1 MSMSRSRRHRAGS
14 TALALL
20 AAATIAVLGSATVV
34 AGASPQ
40 GIAARSVNL
49 QLLSIND
56 FHGNLEPPTGSSGRI
71 TTAAGPVNAGGVT
84 YLATHLKQ
92 LREGHPNSIT
102 VSAGDNIGASP
113 LISGFFHDEPAI
125 EALNALGLQIASVGN
140 HEFDEGSAEL
150 LRMQNGGCHPV
161 DGCQDGDGF
170 AGADFQYLSANVV
183 VDATGKTLFPAY
195 QIRNVNGV
203 RVAFIGLTLEGTP
216 TIVTP
221 AGVAGLTFRDEA
233 DTVNAIVDSLARKA
247 RVESFVVLIHEG
259 GFQSLP
265 PGYVNNCDG
274 ISGAIVDIVSR
285 LSSRVD
291 VVLSGHTHQAY
302 NCELPNSA
310 GHEMLVTSASS
321 FGRVATDVE
330 IKMDRATGD
339 VTQASADNV
348 IVTRDVPT
356 DPAED
361 AIIAKYNGLIAD
373 VKNQVIGSITG
384 DITRTANAA
393 GEQALG
399 DVIADAQL
407 EATDDEF
414 GAQLALMNPGGIRAD
429 LVCDPGE
436 VSPCPVIFNEVF
448 TVQPFS
454 NDLVTMDITGAQLK
468 SVLEQQFD
476 NPAVGQQRFLQVS
489 KGFSYSWSASA
500 AIGSKVSN
508 ITLNGVPVD
517 PTATYRITVN
527 AFLSGGGDNFTT
539 LASGTNR
546 VVGPVDLAALVSYV
560 GAHSPV
566 APGPQDRYTTTP

>member
-1 MSMSRSRRHRAGS
+1 MSRSRRHRAGS

-20 AAATIAVLGSATVV
+20 AAAAIAVIGSATVV
-34 AGASPQ
+34 AGASPT
-40 GIAARSVNL
+40 GIAARSVDL

-92 LREGHPNSIT
+92 LRAGHPNTIT

-140 HEFDEGSAEL
+140 HEFDEGAAEL

-170 AGADFQYLSANVV
+170 GGADFQYLSANVV

-195 QIRNVNGV
+195 QIRNIDGV

-221 AGVAGLTFRDEA
+221 AGTAGLTFRDEA

-247 RVESFVVLIHEG
+247 RVESFVVLLHEG

-265 PGYVNNCDG
+265 PGFVNNCDG
-274 ISGAIVDIVSR
+274 ISGAVVDIVSR

-310 GHEMLVTSASS
+310 GHDMLVTSASS

-384 DITRTANAA
+384 DITRTASAA
-393 GEQALG
+393 GEQPLG

-429 LVCDPGE
+429 LVCDVGE

-448 TVQPFS
+448 SVQPFS
-454 NDLVTMDITGAQLK
+454 NDLVTMDLTGAQLK
-468 SVLEQQFD
+468 STLEQQFN
-476 NPAVGQQRFLQVS
+476 NPGVGEQRFLQVS

-517 PTATYRITVN
+517 PNATYRITVN
-527 AFLSGGGDNFTT
+527 SFLSGGGDNFTT

-546 VVGPVDLAALVSYV
+546 VIGPVDLAALVTYV

>member
-1 MSMSRSRRHRAGS
+1 M
-14 TALALL
+14 
-20 AAATIAVLGSATVV
+20 
-34 AGASPQ
+34 
-40 GIAARSVNL
+40 
-49 QLLSIND
+49 
-56 FHGNLEPPTGSSGRI
+56 
-71 TTAAGPVNAGGVT
+71 
-84 YLATHLKQ
+84 
-92 LREGHPNSIT
+92 
-102 VSAGDNIGASP
+102 
-113 LISGFFHDEPAI
+113 
-125 EALNALGLQIASVGN
+125 
-140 HEFDEGSAEL
+140 
-150 LRMQNGGCHPV
+150 
-161 DGCQDGDGF
+161 
-170 AGADFQYLSANVV
+170 
-183 VDATGKTLFPAY
+183 
-195 QIRNVNGV
+195 
-203 RVAFIGLTLEGTP
+203 
-216 TIVTP
+216 
-221 AGVAGLTFRDEA
+221 
-233 DTVNAIVDSLARKA
+233 
-247 RVESFVVLIHEG
+247 LIHEG

-429 LVCDPGE
+429 LVVRPGRG
-436 VSPCPVIFNEVF
+436 VALPG
-448 TVQPFS
+448 
-454 NDLVTMDITGAQLK
+454 DLQRGLHGPA
-468 SVLEQQFD
+468 VLERPGD
-476 NPAVGQQRFLQVS
+476 DGHHRRPAEERPRTAVRTTRP
-489 KGFSYSWSASA
+489 SASSASCRSRRASATAGARPPRSA
-500 AIGSKVSN
+500 ARS
-508 ITLNGVPVD
+508 
-517 PTATYRITVN
+517 AT
-527 AFLSGGGDNFTT
+527 
-539 LASGTNR
+539 
-546 VVGPVDLAALVSYV
+546 
-560 GAHSPV
+560 SP
-566 APGPQDRYTTTP
+566 

>member
-1 MSMSRSRRHRAGS
+1 MSMSHSRRHRAGS

-20 AAATIAVLGSATVV
+20 AAAAIAVLGSATVV
-34 AGASPQ
+34 GGSPT
-40 GIAARSVNL
+40 GIAARSVSL

-92 LREGHPNSIT
+92 LRAGHPNSIT

-125 EALNALGLQIASVGN
+125 EALSALGLQIASVGN
-140 HEFDEGSAEL
+140 HEFDEGAAEL

-195 QIRNVNGV
+195 QIRNVDGV

-221 AGVAGLTFRDEA
+221 AGTAGLTFRDEA
-233 DTVNAIVDSLARKA
+233 DTVNALVDNLARKA

-310 GHEMLVTSASS
+310 GHDMLVTSASS

-339 VTQASADNV
+339 VSQASADNV

-393 GEQALG
+393 GEQPLG

-407 EATDDEF
+407 EATDNEF
-414 GAQLALMNPGGIRAD
+414 GAQLALMNPGGIRTD
-429 LVCDPGE
+429 LVCDTGE

-448 TVQPFS
+448 SVQPFS
-454 NDLVTMDITGAQLK
+454 NDLVTMDLTGAQLK
-468 SVLEQQFD
+468 SVLEQQFN
-476 NPAVGQQRFLQVS
+476 NPSVGEQRFLQVS

-508 ITLNGVPVD
+508 ITLNGTPVD
-517 PTATYRITVN
+517 PNATYRVTVN
-527 AFLSGGGDNFTT
+527 SFLSGGGDNFTT

-546 VVGPVDLAALVSYV
+546 VIGPVDLAALVTYV

>member
-1 MSMSRSRRHRAGS
+1 MSRSRRHRAGS
-14 TALALL
+14 MALALL
-20 AAATIAVLGSATVV
+20 AAAAIAVIGSATVV
-34 AGASPQ
+34 AGASPT
-40 GIAARSVNL
+40 GISARSVDL

-92 LREGHPNSIT
+92 LRAGHPNTIT

-140 HEFDEGSAEL
+140 HEFDEGAAEL

-170 AGADFQYLSANVV
+170 GGADFQYLSANVV

-195 QIRNVNGV
+195 QIRNIDGV

-221 AGVAGLTFRDEA
+221 AGTAGLTFRDEA

-247 RVESFVVLIHEG
+247 RVESFVVLLHEG

-265 PGYVNNCDG
+265 PGFVNNCDG
-274 ISGAIVDIVSR
+274 ISGAVVDIVSR

-310 GHEMLVTSASS
+310 GHDMLVTSASS

-384 DITRTANAA
+384 DITRTASAA
-393 GEQALG
+393 GEQPLG

-429 LVCDPGE
+429 LVCDVGE

-448 TVQPFS
+448 SVQPFS
-454 NDLVTMDITGAQLK
+454 NDLVTMDLTGAQLK
-468 SVLEQQFD
+468 STLEQQFN
-476 NPAVGQQRFLQVS
+476 NPGVGEQRFLQVS

-517 PTATYRITVN
+517 PNATYRITVN
-527 AFLSGGGDNFTT
+527 SFLSGGGDNFTT

-546 VVGPVDLAALVSYV
+546 VIGPVDLAALVTYV